1 MQGTR
6 TRVDGDRGGDGGGH
20 KDVQAQCGWLGQQQQ
35 KECCRAKKYTGQQ
48 QQKQQQQK
56 AFNILMQV
64 PAEGGGGAAGWRVAG
79 NVLNVLKNRN
89 ESVSQDE
96 G

>member
-1 MQGTR
+1 M
-6 TRVDGDRGGDGGGH
+6 GGSNN
-20 KDVQAQCGWLGQQQQ
+20 KRNA
-35 KECCRAKKYTGQQ
+35 AKGKNIQ
-48 QQKQQQQK
+48 QQQQK

-64 PAEGGGGAAGWRVAG
+64 PAEAGEEGRGGRAAGWRVAG

>member
-6 TRVDGDRGGDGGGH
+6 TRVDRGGDGGGH
-20 KDVQAQCGWLGQQQQ
+20 KDVQAQCGWQQQ

-64 PAEGGGGAAGWRVAG
+64 PVEGEGGAAGRRVAG

>member
-1 MQGTR
+1 M
-6 TRVDGDRGGDGGGH
+6 GGSSNN
-20 KDVQAQCGWLGQQQQ
+20 KRNA
-35 KECCRAKKYTGQQ
+35 AKGKNIQ
-48 QQKQQQQK
+48 QQQQK

-64 PAEGGGGAAGWRVAG
+64 PAEGAEGEGRAAGWRVAG